1 MNSISEYKG
10 KQELYS
16 HQSPQILKTLI
27 EMALIESA
35 ESSNRI
41 EGVTVERGRLYRSA
55 ALSADRL
62 VDLCRLR
69 HITTVIDLREESPET
84 RAEAETLARA
94 GIAHVGLSTGQ
105 VPSRETVARF
115 LQVMDAKRHEAVLVH
130 CTHGIGRSG
139 LFSAIYR
146 MEYQGWPRWRAI
158 AEAVVFSGFGSFGP
172 GNSKAKYLSVY
183 APRRERRAP

>member
-1 MNSISEYKG
+1 MTRRRRV
-10 KQELYS
+10 LAVVAA
-16 HQSPQILKTLI
+16 
-27 EMALIESA
+27 ALLAASGYYQYWVYTG
-35 ESSNRI
+35 RV
-41 EGVTVERGRLYRSA
+41 VTVERDRLYRSA

-62 VDLCRLR
+62 LGLCRLR

-94 GIAHVGLSTGQ
+94 GIARVGLPTGQ

-115 LQVMDAKRHEAVLVH
+115 LQVMDMKRHEAVLVH
-130 CTHGIGRSG
+130 CQHGIGRSG

-158 AEAVVFSGFGSFGP
+158 AETMVLGGFGTFNP
-172 GNSKAKYLSVY
+172 DDSKAVFLRSYT
-183 APRRERRAP
+183 PRAPAAIR